1 MQVGIQQAVFTANSP
16 AVYFTD
22 FELSGP
28 NVGVGTPPAP
38 PSGLTFSAPNPG
50 GSMTLSWAPGTGS
63 AGSLVVMRANKPIT
77 GQPAYGFA
85 YAGDTNFGTAGFLGS
100 AGNRIVYVGTG
111 SSATVSGLGGSN
123 NTYYAAV
130 FSFAGSGSS
139 TVYNTASPATNSA
152 VGPGTLAGVS
162 FTLSPTNIP
171 AGGLAA
177 AKLVATYSSGDSYD
191 VSADPTTVWTSSDPT
206 VILASNSH
214 FDIGA
219 GWLEHVP
226 TEAGCRLVRLAE
238 KYFPFFLD
246 SIFPSRYLLAR
257 GPGTEH
263 SGADDP
269 PRGYWLDSSRARG
282 TCGD

>member
-1 MQVGIQQAVFTANSP
+1 VLDRGQ
-16 AVYFTD
+16 
-22 FELSGP
+22 LSYP
-28 NVGVGTPPAP
+28 EEGTPQGGVISPLLANIYLHYVLDCWYVESVKP
-38 PSGLTFSAPNPG
+38 RMKGRTF
-50 GSMTLSWAPGTGS
+50 
-63 AGSLVVMRANKPIT
+63 LVRFADDFILGFENKED
-77 GQPAYGFA
+77 AEK
-85 YAGDTNFGTAGFLGS
+85 
-100 AGNRIVYVGTG
+100 VYRV
-111 SSATVSGLGGSN
+111 L
-123 NTYYAAV
+123 
-130 FSFAGSGSS
+130 FRR
-139 TVYNTASPATNSA
+139 
-152 VGPGTLAGVS
+152 
-162 FTLSPTNIP
+162 
-171 AGGLAA
+171 
-177 AKLVATYSSGDSYD
+177 
-191 VSADPTTVWTSSDPT
+191 
-206 VILASNSH
+206 SNSH